1 MDSLDRAIINQLQR
15 DGSLTNTELA
25 ERVGLTQSPCLRRV
39 RRLEADG
46 VISGYYARI
55 NPTATD
61 QGFEVIVNA
70 NLGAQDRETVVSF
83 ESYVAGRDEVIEFR
97 RMFGKPDYLIRVAV
111 RDLEAYESF
120 LTTKLMAAPGV
131 ATVDSHI
138 CMKMLKGNS

>member
-1 MDSLDRAIINQLQR
+1 MDSLDRAIIDQLQQ
-15 DGSLTNTELA
+15 DGSLTNTQLA

-39 RRLEADG
+39 RKLEADG
-46 VISGYYARI
+46 VIAGYYARI
-55 NPTATD
+55 NPKATD

-70 NLGAQDRETVVSF
+70 NLGAQDRETVIAF
-83 ESYVAGRDEVIEFR
+83 EDFVAGRSEVVEFR

-120 LTTKLMAAPGV
+120 LTGTLMSAPGV

-138 CMKMLKGNS
+138 CMKMLKGNA